1 MSQRATACHRVP
13 AREASR
19 GCCFAAPLQG
29 QRPEGVLMPSA
40 AAQVPAEVAQRAQ
53 QGAADAA
60 AGEQAGNDGGRPDQE
75 PYLVPACA
83 AWFRWDG
90 IADVE
95 EAHFKDFLAADPA
108 ANPERYREYRNAI
121 INKYR
126 WGVADRR
133 AGLGRRA
140 SADVDLNGG
149 WAWWRMARPA
159 VLALPCTQST
169 WGPASP
175 PAHPVPN
182 YLL

>member
-1 MSQRATACHRVP
+1 
-13 AREASR
+13 
-19 GCCFAAPLQG
+19 
-29 QRPEGVLMPSA
+29 MPSA
-40 AAQVPAEVAQRAQ
+40 AAQVPPEVAQRAQ

-133 AGLGRRA
+133 ALGEGFWPWEKVSRCRLERVLGVEGGGAIGRRQ
-140 SADVDLNGG
+140 LC
-149 WAWWRMARPA
+149 
-159 VLALPCTQST
+159 L
-169 WGPASP
+169 
-175 PAHPVPN
+175 
-182 YLL
+182 